1 MSLENGQVDAA
12 GTLTGLIRAAS
23 AGGGV
28 SLDDRLIHEVREVV
42 RRAKRRRSDA
52 RSPDTTDLLHQ
63 ALERTVLA
71 ASPSSDG
78 GDARWASRE
87 SFFAAIAKATL
98 DALIDDHRRRTA
110 LKRGGRAVPVSLDE
124 RSEALASR
132 LREAPGAECLSEDD
146 LAKVAEALRE
156 LEALDSRAAAVVTLR
171 FFYGLGMAEIAVAL
185 GQSERTVKRDW
196 RAARAWLYR
205 ALSPIAGGGAGTVSP
220 VSDD

>member
-1 MSLENGQVDAA
+1 MSTENGQIDAA

-71 ASPSSDG
+71 APG
-78 GDARWASRE
+78 TEAARWASRE

-132 LREAPGAECLSEDD
+132 LREAPGADCLSEDD
-146 LAKVAEALRE
+146 LAKVAGALRE

-205 ALSPIAGGGAGTVSP
+205 ALSPIGEGEAGRMSP
-220 VSDD
+220 ASDD

>member
-28 SLDDRLIHEVREVV
+28 SLDDRLIDEVREVV

-63 ALERTVLA
+63 ALERTMLA
-71 ASPSSDG
+71 APG
-78 GDARWASRE
+78 AQAARWASRE
-87 SFFAAIAKATL
+87 SFFAAIAKSTV

-132 LREAPGAECLSEDD
+132 LREAPGADCLSEDD
-146 LAKVAEALRE
+146 LARVAEALRE
-156 LEALDSRAAAVVTLR
+156 LEALDSRASAVVTLR

-205 ALSPIAGGGAGTVSP
+205 ALSPIGGDASRPMSP
-220 VSDD
+220 ASDE